1 MSFFEAETA
10 QVKCKWAVSWQQKRL
25 KTECPRYDYC
35 EDFIIVEFSSR
46 VKIVF
51 AMLES
56 FFVLIGCVSVPDI
69 RECLIH
75 EHYGIAPF
83 YSRMICKIKI

>member
-46 VKIVF
+46 IKVVSCDAGKFFCINRLRLGTRYSG
-51 AMLES
+51 MLDS
-56 FFVLIGCVSVPDI
+56 
-69 RECLIH
+69 
-75 EHYGIAPF
+75 
-83 YSRMICKIKI
+83 